1 MIVHEKNPRFPHT
14 CVITRRVDDDDP
26 MTDDDVSTVI
36 YEGVCRSFDFH
47 TTSETGDVLT
57 STRKLS
63 LPVKQNEWSAYK
75 DESEDES
82 EDESDEGAKRFLIPQ
97 EGDYVVVDKGSYTES
112 GVVIDRMPGNLG
124 THILWKY
131 GRN

>member
-1 MIVHEKNPRFPHT
+1 MITHEKNPRFPHR
-14 CVITRRVDDDDP
+14 CVISRRVDDDDP
-26 MTDDDVSTVI
+26 MTDDDVMTVI
-36 YEGVCRSFDFH
+36 YNGVCRSFDLQ

-63 LPVKQNEWSAYK
+63 LPVKQGEWGT
-75 DESEDES
+75 EEMPV
-82 EDESDEGAKRFLIPQ
+82 PQ
-97 EGDYVVVDKGSYTES
+97 EGDSIVVDKGSYVEY
-112 GVVIDRMPGNLG
+112 GVVIDKMPSNLG